1 MQFGSQAMDWTLPYL
16 ANGRGMLDLSRH
28 PRLRCVFEDF
38 PVKKVRF
45 KAGNRTERTPQ
56 QHGAEAPGKDEEDG
70 VHHLEC

>member
-1 MQFGSQAMDWTLPYL
+1 MVLRRWIGLCLIWQT
-16 ANGRGMLDLSRH
+16 GRSMLDLSRH

>member
-1 MQFGSQAMDWTLPYL
+1 M
-16 ANGRGMLDLSRH
+16 
-28 PRLRCVFEDF
+28 RCVFEDF